1 MSYSNPQRRT
11 GFTLVE
17 LLVVIAIIGVL
28 VGLLLPAVQAAR
40 EAARRMSCQ
49 NNLKQIGLAVYNYE
63 SAYKQFPH
71 GTRDED
77 PANLPGNRPWTG
89 GDHRK
94 GSVLVKILP
103 FIEQTAVYD
112 QLDFRFDVVQ
122 QLINLGYSGGEGIKM
137 APYICPSDGTTGARL
152 GAAQQFYNYA
162 TSIGNQNM
170 PGRGWCDIYPNNSWQ
185 TRATGILGGNLFQ
198 NGNNGHGNQPNGTGQ
213 NISGVFS
220 RYNWGAKIADIR
232 DGTSNTIMMGEI
244 LPSCGDHHRG
254 GWWNPNALWTAT
266 TGGINFNTCRK
277 RQVPDN
283 QQNCNDF
290 SNWQTSQAFKSDHP
304 SGAQLVMCDGSVH
317 FISETIDYLLLQQMG
332 DRADDEPLFG
342 QF

>member
-1 MSYSNPQRRT
+1 MTRSQRQA

-49 NNLKQIGLAVYNYE
+49 NNLKQIGLAMHNYE
-63 SAYKQFPH
+63 SAYKKFAS
-71 GTRDED
+71 GTRDQD
-77 PANLPGNRPWTG
+77 PLHAPPNRVWNGGN
-89 GDHRK
+89 HRK
-94 GSVLVKILP
+94 GSVLVKLLP
-103 FIEQTAVYD
+103 FIEQGPTFE
-112 QLDFRFDVVQ
+112 QIDFNLDVVQ
-122 QLINLGYSGGEGIKM
+122 QLINLGFSGGEGVKM
-137 APYICPSDGTTGARL
+137 ASYICPSDGTTEARL
-152 GAAQQFYNYA
+152 ANVQQFYNYA

-170 PGRGWCDIYPNNSWQ
+170 PGRGWCDLYPNNSWQ
-185 TRATGILGGNLFQ
+185 TRADGILGGNLFR
-198 NGNNGHGNQPNGTGQ
+198 NGATGHGSRNDARNV
-213 NISGVFS
+213 SGVFS
-220 RYNWGAKIADIR
+220 RYNWAARFKDIR
-232 DGTSNTIMMGEI
+232 DGTSNTIMIGEI

-290 SNWQTSQAFKSDHP
+290 RNWQTSQAFKSDHP
-304 SGAQLVMCDGSVH
+304 GGAQFVFCDGSVT
-317 FISETIDYLLLQQMG
+317 FLSETVDYLLYQQLG
-332 DRADDEPLFG
+332 DRNDGEALVGAF
-342 QF
+342 

>member
-1 MSYSNPQRRT
+1 MLPKKRRT

-49 NNLKQIGLAVYNYE
+49 NNLKQIGLASLNYE
-63 SAYKQFPH
+63 SAYKQLPP
-71 GTRDED
+71 GTRHED
-77 PANLPGNRPWTG
+77 PANGAPAMWAG

-103 FIEQTAVYD
+103 FMEQTAVSD
-112 QLDFRFDVVQ
+112 QIDFRFDIFP
-122 QLINLGYSGGEGIKM
+122 QLTALGFQGNNGIKM
-137 APYICPSDGTTGARL
+137 APYICPSDGTTTARL
-152 GAAQQFYNYA
+152 TGAQQFYNYA
-162 TSIGNQNM
+162 KSIGNQNM
-170 PGRGWCDIYPNNSWQ
+170 PGRGWCENFPNNSWQ

-198 NGNNGHGNQPNGTGQ
+198 NGPRGHGTTPLMSGEG
-213 NISGVFS
+213 ISGVFS
-220 RYNWGAKIADIR
+220 RTYWSAKMADIV
-232 DGTSNTIMMGEI
+232 DGTANTIMMGEI
-244 LPSCGDHHRG
+244 LPSCGDHHRQ
-254 GWWNPNALWTAT
+254 GWFSPNALWTAT

-290 SNWQTSQAFKSDHP
+290 ANWMTSQAFKSDHAQ
-304 SGAQLVMCDGSVH
+304 GAQFVFCDGSVH
-317 FISETIDYLLLQQMG
+317 FLSETIDYLLYQQLG
-332 DRADDEPLFG
+332 DRADREPLID